1 MAKFQ
6 LDVKQVEQLEQKIGK
21 LKEVGENI
29 VNETLSTFGIRTSIK
44 DITELVPMSSRA
56 IKNPKKGTTKHA
68 KVSNPLK
75 GIAFNLGFL
84 ISSKDEFNYLVFPN
98 EGIGKRNKNAQKF
111 MEGGIKDSTPKIIDE
126 LNKVLNKRIEEE
138 L

>member
-6 LDVKQVEQLEQKIGK
+6 LDTKQVEQLEQKIGK

-29 VNETLSTFGIRTSIK
+29 INETLSTFGTRTSIK
-44 DITELVPMSSRA
+44 DITELVPTSSRN
-56 IKNPKKGTTKHA
+56 KKHA
-68 KVSNPLK
+68 KDSNPFK
-75 GIAFNLGFL
+75 STPFNLGFL
-84 ISSKDEFNYLVFPN
+84 ISSKKAFSYLVFPN

-111 MEGGIKDSTPKIIDE
+111 MEGGISDSTPKIIDQ
-126 LNKVLNKRIEEE
+126 LNNVLNKRIEEE